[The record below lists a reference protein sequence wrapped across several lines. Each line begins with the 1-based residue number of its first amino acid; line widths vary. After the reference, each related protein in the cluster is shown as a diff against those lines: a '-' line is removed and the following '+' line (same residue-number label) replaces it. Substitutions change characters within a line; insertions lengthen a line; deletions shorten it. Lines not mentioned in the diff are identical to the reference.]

1 MKDIVLL
8 ISLIFIFSCQKENK
22 SKLVAPK
29 MIHDSSVISKDKEVK
44 RSDEEILKIQKE
56 EEKERSQIVRKYTL
70 SKKGNGFEYKVF
82 CEEEKSGMINFKK
95 VNILK
100 SGKLFQQLKIDK
112 DSTFVYHDNE
122 VNFSYD
128 EDWNFDGYNDFKL
141 INWAGMVDRS
151 YYLWLYDK
159 DSGKYKFSPSFSKII
174 NPIANK
180 KNKEITSSYHAGP
193 VTYYYFAYEFKNG
206 KFIQT
211 KAEVEGEDY

>member
-1 MKDIVLL
+1 MKNIVLL
-8 ISLIFIFSCQKENK
+8 IGLLLIFSCKKEK
-22 SKLVAPK
+22 KPKLAVPK
-29 MIHDSSVISKDKEVK
+29 MKQDSSVISKNKEVK
-44 RSDEEILKIQKE
+44 LSDEEILKIQKE

-70 SKKGNGFEYKVF
+70 LKKENGFEYKVF
-82 CEEEKSGMINFKK
+82 CEEQKSGMTNFTK

-122 VNFSYD
+122 VNFSCD

-141 INWAGMVDRS
+141 INWTGMVDQS

-193 VTYYYFAYEFKNG
+193 VTYYYFTYEFKNG
-206 KFIQT
+206 KFVQT

>member
-1 MKDIVLL
+1 MKNIVVLICLL
-8 ISLIFIFSCQKENK
+8 LIFSCKKEENP
-22 SKLVAPK
+22 KLVVPK
-29 MIHDSSVISKDKEVK
+29 MIQDSPVISKDKEIK

-82 CEEEKSGMINFKK
+82 CEEEKSGMINFTK

-112 DSTFVYHDNE
+112 DSTLVYHDYE
-122 VNFSYD
+122 VNFSCD

-141 INWAGMVDRS
+141 INRVGMVDQS

-159 DSGKYKFSPSFSKII
+159 KSRKYKFSPSFSKII
-174 NPIANK
+174 NPVANK
-180 KNKEITSSYHAGP
+180 KTKEITSSYHTGP
-193 VTYYYFAYEFKNG
+193 VTYYYFTYEFKNG
-206 KFIQT
+206 KFVQT
-211 KAEVEGEDY
+211 KSEVEGEDY